1 MLRSALVPLTFALA
15 VCYRPSQLPGGL
27 QRREAMLAIASGGAA
42 WAVRRPALAAEPD
55 ASASDAARQKEEA
68 KERMRQ
74 KIEASKKNYR
84 PASTLLDDRRA
95 RAADDDGGGKDEPRP
110 PPPNGGIVEDL

>member
-1 MLRSALVPLTFALA
+1 MLRAARALLTFALA

-84 PASTLLDDRRA
+84 PASSLLDDRRA
-95 RAADDDGGGKDEPRP
+95 KATDDNGGKDAPRQAS
-110 PPPNGGIVEDL
+110 PNGGIVEDL